1 MFKYIARVAAIIFYL
16 LGLAGSV
23 YIVRIIYGA
32 YKQSGMEK
40 KWVQIP
46 SPAEPLTTLI
56 AGDTGEIF
64 AEGENGG
71 LYQFSVYP
79 GLTWKKIDGTEN
91 ALTDIKCSPITEDTY
106 KSEPMS
112 GTVKLQVSVDCGF
125 AEQTLYIN
133 VSLLENGETWY
144 SEKAINAYA
153 TIGLLLLLPIGVIID
168 LVLYVTSLFFL
179 ALDIIITLRRKAKQA
194 GSM

>member
-79 GLTWKKIDGTEN
+79 ERGKK
-91 ALTDIKCSPITEDTY
+91 
-106 KSEPMS
+106 
-112 GTVKLQVSVDCGF
+112 
-125 AEQTLYIN
+125 
-133 VSLLENGETWY
+133 
-144 SEKAINAYA
+144 
-153 TIGLLLLLPIGVIID
+153 
-168 LVLYVTSLFFL
+168 
-179 ALDIIITLRRKAKQA
+179 
-194 GSM
+194 